1 MAHELIKLSSSLYN
15 QPLLISKE
23 ELNVIEEYLTLRNS
37 GALLELDYTKKP
49 LAREELRVENGIGVI
64 SVQGSITSKA
74 NILFESL
81 CGMVSYETLLR
92 EVNALC
98 KMSDVH
104 TILMDVDSGGGEA
117 RNMVSTSREIRKI
130 VNESG
135 KKLIGFCNGMA
146 ASAAYGLISACD
158 EIIMT
163 SDSSVGSIGVLLALR
178 NTNKA
183 DEQAGI
189 STTYVTAGASKIP
202 FDKDTM
208 EFREDYISDLQEK
221 VDLLYEKFTGLIAE
235 QRNIDL
241 SLVKN
246 TEAKVFSAD
255 KALELG
261 LVDKVL
267 DPTEFYEYLA
277 SLSESGE
284 QTNSPQQTGSSP
296 TKIAA
301 KSNVA
306 ETQLINIGDEEMT
319 PEQQAKLEQFDAM
332 QAKLAALEAAQT
344 QAKANEIKESLSAY
358 SFLSEDVQAS
368 LSEVLLAEGEHASLF
383 STVLTQAN
391 DGIKAAVDAVKA
403 ESQEAIET
411 LSTEVDKAKAEVES
425 TKTEMNAIKE
435 QFGAQDSIQG
445 EVDKQEL
452 SAPMDETSKLAAKV
466 AKKLQQN
473 K

>member
-1 MAHELIKLSSSLYN
+1 MAHELIKLASSLYN

-23 ELNVIEEYLTLRNS
+23 ELNAVEDYLSLRNS
-37 GALLELDYTKKP
+37 GALTELDYTKKP
-49 LAREELRVENGIGVI
+49 LGREELRVENGVGVI

-98 KMSDVH
+98 QMDDVH

-117 RNMVSTSREIRKI
+117 RNMVSTSREIRKN
-130 VNESG
+130 VQESG

-158 EIIMT
+158 EVIMT

-178 NTNKA
+178 NSNKA

-202 FDKDTM
+202 FDKETL
-208 EFREDYISDLQEK
+208 EFRKEYIDDLQEK
-221 VDLLYEKFTGLIAE
+221 VDLLYDKFTGLIAE

-284 QTNSPQQTGSSP
+284 PTTSPQQTKTTD
-296 TKIAA
+296 TKVVA
-301 KSNVA
+301 KTNVA
-306 ETQLINIGDEEMT
+306 ETQLTKGESKMSELT
-319 PEQQAKLEQFDAM
+319 PEIEAQLVELKQLKAEKAEAKS
-332 QAKLAALEAAQT
+332 
-344 QAKANEIKESLSAY
+344 NEIKQSLSALT
-358 SFLSEDVQAS
+358 FLSEETQTS
-368 LSEVLLAEGEHASLF
+368 LHSVLLSEGEHAQLF
-383 STVLTQAN
+383 NSVLAQAN
-391 DGIKAAVDAVKA
+391 EGIVSAVSAAKA
-403 ESQEAIET
+403 ESEELITELTGKVET
-411 LSTEVDKAKAEVES
+411 ANAEVE
-425 TKTEMNAIKE
+425 TVKTEMETIKAEFGE
-435 QFGAQDSIQG
+435 QQSLEG
-445 EVDKQEL
+445 EVDKSKL
-452 SAPMDETSKLAAKV
+452 TAPQDRTQQLTEFAAKRKAQLAAK
-466 AKKLQQN
+466 K
-473 K
+473 